1 MRTDKLVWVQADGA
15 AFTLTEQ
22 PDLDVHWALGVDGRF
37 MPPVELLDDE
47 VPEQDGS
54 RPRGVKVKARE
65 VTLPLTVFGADEAG
79 LRARVRLLMRQ
90 FDPTRG
96 AGVLRCTAV
105 DGTMRELVCTYSDG
119 MTGKEFAG
127 ETGVRW
133 QRLLLVLRAHA
144 PYWQDTAP
152 TDLTYRTAA
161 QGAFLSAAFLPVKLT
176 GDTLLGTQTLTND
189 GDRTAYPVF
198 TIRGPAAS
206 FTLANDT
213 TGESFTYEAALA
225 DGEVLTID
233 TRPFVRTVRLENG
246 TNRYAQLS
254 IGSVLWHLPPGPSS
268 IRLDLVG
275 STAAS
280 FVTVSFRRLWLA
292 P

>member
-15 AFTLTEQ
+15 AFPLTGQ

-37 MPPVELLDDE
+37 MPPVELLEDE
-47 VPEQDGS
+47 VPEQAGT
-54 RPRGVKVKARE
+54 RPRGVKVKPRD
-65 VTLPLTVFGADEAG
+65 VVLPITVFGADEEG
-79 LRARVRLLMRQ
+79 LRDRVRRLLRE

-96 AGVLRCTAV
+96 AGRLRCTAV
-105 DGTMRELVCTYSDG
+105 DGTMREVVATYSDG

-133 QRLLLVLRAHA
+133 QRLVLVLHAHA
-144 PYWQDTAP
+144 PYWQDTDP
-152 TDLTYRTAA
+152 TDLTYRAA
-161 QGAFLSAAFLPVKLT
+161 SQGAFLSAQFLPVKLT
-176 GDTLLGTQTLTND
+176 SDTLLGEQTLTND
-189 GDRTAYPVF
+189 GDRTAHPVF
-198 TIRGPAAS
+198 TVRGPATS

-213 TGESFTYEAALA
+213 TGESFTYEAPLA

-233 TRPFVRTVRLENG
+233 TRPFVRTVRTADG

-254 IGSVLWHLPPGPSS
+254 IGSVLWHLPPGPST
-268 IRLDLVG
+268 IRLDLEG
-275 STAAS
+275 STEAS
-280 FVTVSFRRLWLA
+280 YVTVSFRRLWLA